1 MVSGRFPESAMATN
15 QISLAGIPIHRGR
28 GRNVDQ
34 RSEERFD
41 GIVDSAVLFFRGER
55 HKVQVVNI
63 SSRGTMIET
72 DLMPR
77 LGEPVL
83 VQFEACS
90 RIQAFV
96 RWAREGRIGLN
107 FGHEIVLSS

>member
-1 MVSGRFPESAMATN
+1 MATS
-15 QISLAGIPIHRGR
+15 QLSLAGIPIRR
-28 GRNVDQ
+28 GRNRNVEQ

-41 GIVDSAVLFFRGER
+41 DIVDNAVIYFRGEQ
-55 HKVQVVNI
+55 HKVRVVNI

-72 DLMPR
+72 DLVPR

-90 RIQAFV
+90 RIQAFA
-96 RWAREGRIGLN
+96 RWCRDGRIGLN